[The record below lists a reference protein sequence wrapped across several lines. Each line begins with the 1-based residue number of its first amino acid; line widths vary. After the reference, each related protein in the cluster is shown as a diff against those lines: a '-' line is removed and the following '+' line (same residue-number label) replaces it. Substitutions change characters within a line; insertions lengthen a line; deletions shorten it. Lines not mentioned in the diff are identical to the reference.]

1 MWATIVGD
9 NVRIDASDQYEEA
22 LRRLV
27 RKWLRK
33 VSTLGADARRGRVEA
48 VHDMRTGIRRL
59 RTLLALAEG
68 KRSERLRKQ
77 VKELGIRLGAVRDL
91 DVALEHVAEK
101 VRKGELFLDEA
112 VFALNAA
119 MLAERRQALKALR
132 RNLRSSFTRRWFR
145 KVKAWTERDSK
156 GPLVHEAL
164 PIALEE
170 LVREVLALRDV
181 TDPAGRHE
189 LRKALKRLRY
199 VLEMFEDALPYSAS
213 ETAEV
218 GHDAQDF
225 LGAERDR
232 WALAER
238 VEREA
243 EACLVMGEDPR
254 ELLAFA
260 EKLRGSSPSD
270 DVVRTAI
277 FESSKLVGPAKLL

>member
-1 MWATIVGD
+1 
-9 NVRIDASDQYEEA
+9 
-22 LRRLV
+22 
-27 RKWLRK
+27 
-33 VSTLGADARRGRVEA
+33 
-48 VHDMRTGIRRL
+48 MRTGIRRL

-68 KRSERLRKQ
+68 KRAKRLRKQ

-101 VRKGELFLDEA
+101 ARKGELFLDEG
-112 VFALNAA
+112 VSALKAA
-119 MLAERRQALKALR
+119 MLAERRQAFKALR
-132 RNLRSSFTRRWFR
+132 RNLRSSSTRRWFR
-145 KVKAWTERDSK
+145 RVKAWTERDPK

-170 LVREVLALRDV
+170 LVREVLALRDA

-199 VLEMFEDALPYSAS
+199 VLEMFENALPYSSAS
-213 ETAEV
+213 ETAGAAHE
-218 GHDAQDF
+218 AQDF
-225 LGAERDR
+225 LGTERDR
-232 WALAER
+232 GALAER

-243 EACLVMGEDPR
+243 EACSVMGEDPR

-260 EKLRGSSPSD
+260 EKLRDDSPSD
-270 DVVRTAI
+270 DVVRSAI